1 MSRPV
6 FSTPRVSGVALG
18 VEAEGSPCQ
27 GHPRQACTGHAH
39 PRAQGHLRR
48 SAACRVDTGF
58 GADVPR
64 GHLAVTVGLAEPQ
77 GPPGLRHPLL
87 CPWTVQSSSQSS
99 RGKTLHNLKA
109 SPLPKL
115 LTTVSLGEAVCP
127 GQREGQILGPQLRGP
142 GTSHVIP
149 FSWNPVPTFYALVTA
164 VSLAFYTCHACGSFI
179 F

>member
-1 MSRPV
+1 MPGTPQAGMHRPRPPP
-6 FSTPRVSGVALG
+6 S
-18 VEAEGSPCQ
+18 
-27 GHPRQACTGHAH
+27 
-39 PRAQGHLRR
+39 PRAPEAQCCLPGGHRLWCGR
-48 SAACRVDTGF
+48 ATGPA
-58 GADVPR
+58 GCDCGTGRA
-64 GHLAVTVGLAEPQ
+64 T

-127 GQREGQILGPQLRGP
+127 GQREGQILGPRLRGP
-142 GTSHVIP
+142 RTSHVIP